1 MGVDAVFSVAHPRNP
16 ATTRVEEA
24 DIILK
29 KICRQAG
36 DEPQYTLAKRGEGS
50 ATSARTSPASN
61 PRSQMSKL
69 VQSRLLGSHRSKQER
84 RLQLRGHAVRLRQDP
99 GKPCD

>member
-24 DIILK
+24 DIIVMK
-29 KICRQAG
+29 KICTQAG
-36 DEPQYTLAKRGEGS
+36 DEQQYTLAKRGS

-61 PRSQMSKL
+61 PRSQTSKL
-69 VQSRLLGSHRSKQER
+69 VHSRLSSSHRSKQER
-84 RLQLRGHAVRLRQDP
+84 RLQLRPLLTSQAGSWQAV
-99 GKPCD
+99 